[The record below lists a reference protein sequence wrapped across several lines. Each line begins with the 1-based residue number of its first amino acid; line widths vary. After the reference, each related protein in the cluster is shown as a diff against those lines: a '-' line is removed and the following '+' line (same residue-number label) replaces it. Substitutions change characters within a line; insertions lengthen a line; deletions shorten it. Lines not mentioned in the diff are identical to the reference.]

1 MYELID
7 KVKEINPLVVHY
19 TNEVT
24 INDCANVTLALGAS
38 PLMSY
43 SYEEV
48 EEVIGISSAVVIN
61 IGTMNSSRLDLF
73 VQAGKAA
80 NKYNKP
86 VIFDPVGVFATKTR
100 SEFVNKLLNEVKF
113 DVVKGNVAEI
123 KYICG
128 LDVNGKGVDSFDDV
142 EDISEI
148 VKKAAKRLECVIV
161 ATGVIDYVSDGKNV
175 IKIEN
180 GTAKLKG
187 ITGTG
192 CMTGSLIGSFLGI
205 GKNRLESAAMG
216 TLVMGIAGELAD
228 EGNTP
233 LGSFKVKLMD
243 NINKL
248 NKNLIEENARITKIE
263 EKINSFTFLY
273 KKQKNKKLDGKL
285 T

>member
-1 MYELID
+1 MYELIN

-73 VQAGKAA
+73 VKAGKAA

-128 LDVNGKGVDSFDDV
+128 LDVKGKGVDSLDDG
-142 EDISEI
+142 EDIIQI
-148 VKKAAKRLECVIV
+148 VKKAAKRLECVVV
-161 ATGVIDYVSDGKNV
+161 ATGVNDYISDGKNV
-175 IKIEN
+175 
-180 GTAKLKG
+180 
-187 ITGTG
+187 
-192 CMTGSLIGSFLGI
+192 
-205 GKNRLESAAMG
+205 
-216 TLVMGIAGELAD
+216 
-228 EGNTP
+228 
-233 LGSFKVKLMD
+233 
-243 NINKL
+243 
-248 NKNLIEENARITKIE
+248 
-263 EKINSFTFLY
+263 
-273 KKQKNKKLDGKL
+273 
-285 T
+285 